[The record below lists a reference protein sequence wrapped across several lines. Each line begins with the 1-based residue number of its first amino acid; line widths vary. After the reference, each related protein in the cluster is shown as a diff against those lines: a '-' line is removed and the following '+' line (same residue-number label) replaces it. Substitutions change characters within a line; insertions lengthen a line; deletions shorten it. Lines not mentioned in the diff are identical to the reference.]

1 MFLHKASSFYFI
13 NYTNLSNPRQYSS
26 CLRRRR
32 CKIHYLLYFFEVAAG
47 NYIPV
52 ATRSVSI
59 SYMEIINPSKT
70 CWYAAKTKNNSE
82 KKVKSL
88 LEKFNVEHFLPIRKT
103 LSERN
108 GKKVHV
114 LKPLVPNLVFI
125 HTDFKTALSL
135 VNDSRFPMSYMID
148 YMTRSLLVV
157 PDKQMK
163 DFMFLLDFSE
173 EAVQV
178 SNENLRRGDRV
189 RVIKG
194 DFAGIEGELVRIK
207 GHKRVVVRLEGLFS
221 LATTYI
227 PGSFLEKIDL

>member
-1 MFLHKASSFYFI
+1 MVSNSS
-13 NYTNLSNPRQYSS
+13 Q
-26 CLRRRR
+26 
-32 CKIHYLLYFFEVAAG
+32 
-47 NYIPV
+47 
-52 ATRSVSI
+52 TR
-59 SYMEIINPSKT
+59 
-70 CWYAAKTKNNSE
+70 WYAAKTRNNSE

-88 LEKFNVEHFLPIRKT
+88 LEKLNVEHFLPLRKT

-114 LKPLVPNLVFI
+114 VKPLVSNLVFI

-135 VNDSRFPMSYMID
+135 VNDSRLPMSYMID
-148 YMTRSLLVV
+148 HVTKSLLVV
-157 PDKQMK
+157 PDKQMQ

-194 DFAGIEGELVRIK
+194 EFAGIEGELVRIK

>member
-1 MFLHKASSFYFI
+1 M
-13 NYTNLSNPRQYSS
+13 
-26 CLRRRR
+26 
-32 CKIHYLLYFFEVAAG
+32 
-47 NYIPV
+47 
-52 ATRSVSI
+52 
-59 SYMEIINPSKT
+59 
-70 CWYAAKTKNNSE
+70 
-82 KKVKSL
+82 
-88 LEKFNVEHFLPIRKT
+88 
-103 LSERN
+103 
-108 GKKVHV
+108 HV
-114 LKPLVPNLVFI
+114 LKPIVPNLVFI

-173 EAVQV
+173 EAVHV